1 MDIIVWHILKYSNV
15 NLNAKKFVPFNP
27 NFWYYDCDIC
37 DFIWHFFNQKIQRT
51 AKKVIVT
58 DNAISFPKIPLSN
71 TLTTIDFDEIK
82 KLKIIYNP
90 SIKNALKI
98 ISNHQKGELL
108 GYCFN
113 DSNTLKEIKEHIES
127 YLNQ

>member
-1 MDIIVWHILKYSNV
+1 MLILTPK
-15 NLNAKKFVPFNP
+15 NLSHSTQTFGIMIAIFAILFGIFLIKKSKEPP
-27 NFWYYDCDIC
+27 
-37 DFIWHFFNQKIQRT
+37 
-51 AKKVIVT
+51 KKVIVT

-98 ISNHQKGELL
+98 VGNHQKGELL

-113 DSNTLKEIKEHIES
+113 DPNTLKEIKKYIES